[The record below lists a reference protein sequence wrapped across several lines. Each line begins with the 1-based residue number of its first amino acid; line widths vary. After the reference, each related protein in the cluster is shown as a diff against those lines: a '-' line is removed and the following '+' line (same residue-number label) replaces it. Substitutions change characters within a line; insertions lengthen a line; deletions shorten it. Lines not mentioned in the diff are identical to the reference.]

1 MMIYLNNDGTDYITS
16 DNFVNCGNEQRDELS
31 KVYHLPDGRELFNF
45 LDNLDSWA
53 DIPADVFKQLSEACG
68 VEYDDQEEADQ
79 EEADD
84 LMERC
89 EEALSKE
96 EAAEEVKRELERRLA
111 SREKIKEEIE
121 INQYDLEKL
130 FRRLRDGEDVVNLI
144 QSFVSQKEGLYNSLC
159 NETYEI
165 ATLNAVQVL
174 GVEEEYKKAVEET
187 EDWMKPENLFP
198 NLYQDNKE

>member
-1 MMIYLNNDGTDYITS
+1 MIYLNNEGNDYIT
-16 DNFVNCGNEQRDELS
+16 DNNFVDCGNSQRDELS

-45 LDNLDSWA
+45 LDGLDSWA
-53 DIPADVFKQLSEACG
+53 DVPADVFQQLAEVCG
-68 VEYDDQEEADQ
+68 VEYDAQ

-89 EEALSKE
+89 EKALSKE
-96 EAAEEVKRELERRLA
+96 EAAEEVKWELKRRLA

-130 FRRLRDGEDVVNLI
+130 FRRLKDGEDVVNLI
-144 QSFVSQKEGLYNSLC
+144 QSFVAQKEGLYKSLC
-159 NETYEI
+159 DETYKI

-174 GVEEEYKKAVEET
+174 GVEEEYKKAAEET
-187 EDWMKPENLFP
+187 EDWMKPENYFP
-198 NLYQDNKE
+198 NLNNEE

>member
-1 MMIYLNNDGTDYITS
+1 MMIYLNNDGDYITS
-16 DNFVNCGNEQRDELS
+16 DNFIDCGNEQRDELS
-31 KVYHLPDGRELFNF
+31 KVYHLPDSRELFDF

-53 DIPADVFKQLSEACG
+53 DIPADVFKQLAEACG
-68 VEYDDQEEADQ
+68 VEYDAQ

-84 LMERC
+84 LMGRC

-130 FRRLRDGEDVVNLI
+130 FRRLKDGEDVVNLI

-159 NETYEI
+159 NETYKI

-187 EDWMKPENLFP
+187 EDWMKPENCFP

>member
-1 MMIYLNNDGTDYITS
+1 MMIYLNNDGDYITS
-16 DNFVNCGNEQRDELS
+16 DNFINCGNEQRDELS
-31 KVYHLPDGRELFNF
+31 KVYHRPDGRELFNF
-45 LDNLDSWA
+45 LDSLDSWA
-53 DIPADVFKQLSEACG
+53 DIPTDVFQQLAESCG
-68 VEYDDQEEADQ
+68 VEYDAQ

-84 LMERC
+84 LMGRC

-130 FRRLRDGEDVVNLI
+130 FRRLKDGEDVVNLI

-159 NETYEI
+159 NETYKI

-187 EDWMKPENLFP
+187 EDWMKPENCFP

>member
-1 MMIYLNNDGTDYITS
+1 MTA
-16 DNFVNCGNEQRDELS
+16 
-31 KVYHLPDGRELFNF
+31 K
-45 LDNLDSWA
+45 
-53 DIPADVFKQLSEACG
+53 
-68 VEYDDQEEADQ
+68 
-79 EEADD
+79 
-84 LMERC
+84 
-89 EEALSKE
+89 
-96 EAAEEVKRELERRLA
+96 EEVKRELERRLA

-159 NETYEI
+159 NEIYEI

-187 EDWMKPENLFP
+187 EDWMKPENCFP

>member
-1 MMIYLNNDGTDYITS
+1 MMIYLNNDGDYITS
-16 DNFVNCGNEQRDELS
+16 DNFINCGNKQREELS
-31 KVYHLPDGRELFNF
+31 KVYHIPDGRELFNF
-45 LDNLDSWA
+45 LDSLDSWA
-53 DIPADVFKQLSEACG
+53 DVPADVFQQLAESCG
-68 VEYDDQEEADQ
+68 VEYDAQ

-96 EAAEEVKRELERRLA
+96 EAAEEVKRELERRIK

-130 FRRLRDGEDVVNLI
+130 FRRLKDGEDVVNLI

-159 NETYEI
+159 NETYKI

-187 EDWMKPENLFP
+187 EDWMKPENCFP

>member
-1 MMIYLNNDGTDYITS
+1 MMIYLNNDGDYITS
-16 DNFVNCGNEQRDELS
+16 DNFIDCGNEQRDELS
-31 KVYHLPDGRELFNF
+31 KVYHLPDGRELFDF

-53 DIPADVFKQLSEACG
+53 DIPADVFKQLAEACG
-68 VEYDDQEEADQ
+68 VEYDDQEEAD
-79 EEADD
+79 D

-89 EEALSKE
+89 EEVLSKE

-130 FRRLRDGEDVVNLI
+130 FRRLKDGEDVVNLI

-159 NETYEI
+159 NETYKI

-174 GVEEEYKKAVEET
+174 GVEEEYKNAVEET
-187 EDWMKPENLFP
+187 EDWMKPENCFP

>member
-1 MMIYLNNDGTDYITS
+1 MMIYLNNDGDYITS
-16 DNFVNCGNEQRDELS
+16 DNFINCGNEQRDELARC
-31 KVYHLPDGRELFNF
+31 YHLPDGRELYNF
-45 LDNLDSWA
+45 LDSLDSWA
-53 DIPADVFKQLSEACG
+53 DIPTDVFQQLAEACG
-68 VEYDDQEEADQ
+68 VEYDDQ

-130 FRRLRDGEDVVNLI
+130 FRRLKDGEDVVNLI

-187 EDWMKPENLFP
+187 EDWMKMENCFP

>member
-1 MMIYLNNDGTDYITS
+1 MIYLNNDGTDYITS

-45 LDNLDSWA
+45 LDSLDSWA
-53 DIPADVFKQLSEACG
+53 DIPADVFKQLAEACG
-68 VEYDDQEEADQ
+68 VEYDDQ

-111 SREKIKEEIE
+111 SREETKNEIE
-121 INQYDLEKL
+121 ENAYFLEKL
-130 FRRLRDGEDVVNLI
+130 FRRLEDGEDVVNLI

-159 NETYEI
+159 NETYKI
-165 ATLNAVQVL
+165 ATLNAVQIL

-187 EDWMKPENLFP
+187 EDWMKPENCFP

>member
-1 MMIYLNNDGTDYITS
+1 MIYLNNDGTDYITS

-31 KVYHLPDGRELFNF
+31 KVYHLPEGGELYNF
-45 LDNLDSWA
+45 LDGLDSWA
-53 DIPADVFKQLSEACG
+53 DVPADVFQQLASSCG
-68 VEYDDQEEADQ
+68 VEYDAQ

-84 LMERC
+84 LMKRC
-89 EEALSKE
+89 EEALSKK

-144 QSFVSQKEGLYNSLC
+144 QSFVSHKEGLYNSLC
-159 NETYEI
+159 NETYKI

-174 GVEEEYKKAVEET
+174 GVEKAYKEVTEET
-187 EDWMKPENLFP
+187 EDWMKPENCFP

>member
-1 MMIYLNNDGTDYITS
+1 MMIYVNNDGDYITS
-16 DNFVNCGNEQRDELS
+16 DNFINCGNEQRDELS

-53 DIPADVFKQLSEACG
+53 DIPADVFKQLAEACG
-68 VEYDDQEEADQ
+68 VEYDDQEEAD
-79 EEADD
+79 D
-84 LMERC
+84 LMEHC

-96 EAAEEVKRELERRLA
+96 EAAEEVKRELDRRLA
-111 SREKIKEEIE
+111 SYEKIKEE

-130 FRRLRDGEDVVNLI
+130 FRRLKDGEDVVNLI
-144 QSFVSQKEGLYNSLC
+144 QSFVAQKEGLYKSLC
-159 NETYEI
+159 DEIHEI
-165 ATLNAVQVL
+165 ATLNTVQVL

-187 EDWMKPENLFP
+187 EDWMKPENCFP

>member
-1 MMIYLNNDGTDYITS
+1 MIYLNNDGTDYITS
-16 DNFVNCGNEQRDELS
+16 DNFIDCGNEQRDELS

-53 DIPADVFKQLSEACG
+53 DIPADVFKQLAEACG
-68 VEYDDQEEADQ
+68 VEYDDQ

-96 EAAEEVKRELERRLA
+96 EAAEEVKRELERRIK

-130 FRRLRDGEDVVNLI
+130 FRRLKDGEDVVNLI

-159 NETYEI
+159 NETYKI

-187 EDWMKPENLFP
+187 EDWMKPENCFP

>member
-1 MMIYLNNDGTDYITS
+1 MMIYLNNDGDYITS
-16 DNFVNCGNEQRDELS
+16 DNFINCGNEQREELS
-31 KVYHLPDGRELFNF
+31 KVYHIPDGRELFNF
-45 LDNLDSWA
+45 LDSLDSWA
-53 DIPADVFKQLSEACG
+53 DVPADVFQQLAESCG
-68 VEYDDQEEADQ
+68 VEYDAQ

-84 LMERC
+84 LMKRC

-96 EAAEEVKRELERRLA
+96 EAEEEVKRELERRLA

-130 FRRLRDGEDVVNLI
+130 FRRLKGGEDVVNLI

-159 NETYEI
+159 NETYKI

-174 GVEEEYKKAVEET
+174 GVEEEYKKATEET
-187 EDWMKPENLFP
+187 EDWMKPENCFP